1 MPESKLQGLL
11 QRSKDDHALANHN
24 FKDLL
29 VSSAIECA
37 LYCVRIPQCSSINIA
52 VEMDSAHRLLVC
64 QLNNA
69 TVDSESK
76 DLISSNGFDYYNI
89 KSRYL
94 GDWGTCSL
102 SSFWASMTSYV
113 VTFNQVNLEIADY
126 GRPPHVTLKT
136 ANWWNKARD

>member
-1 MPESKLQGLL
+1 MPENKLQGLL
-11 QRSKDDHALANHN
+11 QRSKDDLALANHN

-52 VEMDSAHRLLVC
+52 VEMDSAHGLLVC

-94 GDWGTCSL
+94 GD
-102 SSFWASMTSYV
+102 
-113 VTFNQVNLEIADY
+113 
-126 GRPPHVTLKT
+126 
-136 ANWWNKARD
+136 